1 MKRRRVTQIRATR
14 VIQPKIC
21 KYSNG
26 SGVPSGPLENPEA
39 LLIQFIKEKASEN
52 CDCTFNKD
60 IFNKDK
66 LFIPKHT
73 HIAGSED
80 LLEQP
85 VEVLLLSTQVAL
97 VL

>member
-60 IFNKDK
+60 K